1 MIEPDHLFSPEIT
14 AHCFWSPRC
23 AHRVTG
29 TPQYVHDAMEV
40 HYRTAHRGDLD
51 PILEPLITYACPP
64 GGLVLDLFAGSCST
78 AVAARGRPR
87 LRR

>member
-1 MIEPDHLFSPEIT
+1 MKPYWSDESIALYHGDWRDHLREIT

-51 PILEPLITYACPP
+51 QIRGAC
-64 GGLVLDLFAGSCST
+64 
-78 AVAARGRPR
+78 R
-87 LRR
+87 